1 MENEQDEQEVI
12 VNATKDQIEEFK
24 KSVLWKDIKRELV
37 MWKDGC
43 KDEYGQTIGDSITS
57 GANILTHLGDIHGR
71 EMSIDYF
78 LSILD
83 VFLAV
88 LEDKNENEDENKEEE
103 ITHAG

>member
-1 MENEQDEQEVI
+1 MEDDNQEVL
-12 VNATKDQIEEFK
+12 VNATKDQIKEFK
-24 KSVLWKDIKRELV
+24 DSILWNDIKRELE

-43 KDEYGQTIGDSITS
+43 KSEYGQTVGDSITS

-88 LEDKNENEDENKEEE
+88 LGKDEDEDEKEEE
-103 ITHAG
+103 IE

>member
-1 MENEQDEQEVI
+1 MKEEQGVI
-12 VNATKDQIEEFK
+12 VNATKDQVEEFK
-24 KSVLWKDIKRELV
+24 KSILWKDIKRELE

-43 KDEYGQTIGDSITS
+43 RDEYGQTVGDSITS

-83 VFLAV
+83 VFLQI
-88 LEDKNENEDENKEEE
+88 LDDKDEDEDKEEIENEPRSK
-103 ITHAG
+103 

>member
-1 MENEQDEQEVI
+1 MKDEQEVT

-24 KSVLWKDIKRELV
+24 ASILWKDIKRELE

-43 KDEYGQTIGDSITS
+43 KDEYGQTVGDSITS

-88 LEDKNENEDENKEEE
+88 LEDKNENETKEEKE
-103 ITHAG
+103 IDFRLE

>member
-1 MENEQDEQEVI
+1 MKDEQEVR
-12 VNATKDQIEEFK
+12 VNATKDQIEDFK
-24 KSVLWKDIKRELV
+24 KSILWKDIRRELK

-43 KDEYGQTIGDSITS
+43 KDEYGRTVGDSITS

-88 LEDKNENEDENKEEE
+88 
-103 ITHAG
+103 

>member
-1 MENEQDEQEVI
+1 MEDEQEII

-24 KSVLWKDIKRELV
+24 KSILWQDIKRELI

-43 KDEYGQTIGDSITS
+43 KDEYGQTVGDSITS

-78 LSILD
+78 LSLPE
-83 VFLAV
+83 VFLQI
-88 LEDKNENEDENKEEE
+88 LEDKKEIDNESGHK
-103 ITHAG
+103 

>member
-1 MENEQDEQEVI
+1 MKDQQEEVI
-12 VNATKDQIEEFK
+12 VNATKDQIKEFK
-24 KSVLWKDIKRELV
+24 ESILWNDIKRELE

-43 KDEYGQTIGDSITS
+43 KGEYSLTVGDSITS

-88 LEDKNENEDENKEEE
+88 LKDKDKNEDKEEE
-103 ITHAG
+103 VENEPRPE

>member
-1 MENEQDEQEVI
+1 MKEEQGVI

-24 KSVLWKDIKRELV
+24 KSILWKDIKRELE

-43 KDEYGQTIGDSITS
+43 RDEYGQTVGNSITS

-71 EMSIDYF
+71 EASIDYF

-83 VFLAV
+83 VFLQI
-88 LEDKNENEDENKEEE
+88 LDDKNEDKEEIEDESRSE
-103 ITHAG
+103 